1 MNPGAS
7 CTEDSA
13 WGPALMS
20 FDKLTVIALLAD
32 NKTESTEKYKEQNKS
47 CIILY
52 PKSHHHRFKEHLL
65 CFL

>member
-7 CTEDSA
+7 CTGDSA

-20 FDKLTVIALLAD
+20 FDKPTVIALLVD
-32 NKTESTEKYKEQNKS
+32 NKTESTEKQKEQNKS

-52 PKSHHHRFKEHLL
+52 PKGHHRFKEHLL